1 MLTKEQKVR
10 YQAPLDAS
18 QRRFTRHM
26 PTESARKAVFDTSEL
41 LERIIVHLPMKD
53 IFIIQRVS
61 HQFQNIIATSPEI
74 QTKLFLRLKNQPREA
89 WKIDDRSEH
98 GIRRLGE
105 SEKREGE
112 IVSPVALNPLLV
124 ECGVPSY
131 MSHAVIHRPAKWTGP
146 QSVKMDFDSAHL
158 GEHPSFLKM
167 YITDP
172 PCYTAMA
179 GMSVELLLDPE
190 HTELLDSDD
199 TTAVGVAMNKDD
211 GLTLGDI
218 IHAKTDVELQGPS
231 TGYLCG
237 EDVSLAQMIAA
248 TDCEVIV
255 EPESHPVCTLLLF
268 DVCFPTD
275 EERAAI
281 TSGRNR
287 AIA

>member
-1 MLTKEQKVR
+1 MAT
-10 YQAPLDAS
+10 D
-18 QRRFTRHM
+18 
-26 PTESARKAVFDTSEL
+26 SARKAVFDTSEL

-61 HQFQNIIATSPEI
+61 HQFRNVITTSPDI
-74 QTKLFLRLKNQPREA
+74 QTKLFLRLKKQPIET
-89 WKIDDRSEH
+89 WETDDRSKH
-98 GIRRLGE
+98 GVRKLGG
-105 SEKREGE
+105 SEQQDGE
-112 IVSPVALNPLLV
+112 VLTPVTLNPLLV
-124 ECGVPSY
+124 ECGVPAY
-131 MSHAVIHRPAKWTGP
+131 MSHAVRYIPAKWTGP
-146 QSVKMDFDSAHL
+146 QCVKMDFDSAHL

-179 GMSVELLLDPE
+179 GMSAELLLDPE
-190 HTELLDSDD
+190 HPELLDSAD
-199 TTAVGVAMNKDD
+199 TTVVGVAMEKDD

-218 IHAKTDVELQGPS
+218 IHAPTDVELRGPAMGS
-231 TGYLCG
+231 LSG
-237 EDVSLAQMIAA
+237 EDISLAEMIAA